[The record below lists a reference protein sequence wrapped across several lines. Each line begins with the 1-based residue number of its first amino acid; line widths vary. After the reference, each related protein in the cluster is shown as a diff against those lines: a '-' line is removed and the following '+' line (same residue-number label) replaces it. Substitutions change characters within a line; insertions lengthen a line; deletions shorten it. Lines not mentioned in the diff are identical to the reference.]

1 MPFLSFQSC
10 LNSANDELYEIIR
23 IDTIPAF
30 LGVFKGLRNP
40 DGAEGTG
47 SPPRTHVDD
56 PVIHKYSEGIENAD
70 TPEISISNECLSYTC
85 TCHLREPGTDV
96 LRALNSNVPAVGH
109 ISLDISQNCTW

>member
-1 MPFLSFQSC
+1 MSFFSFQSC

-70 TPEISISNECLSYTC
+70 TPEISISNECLSYTDAHV
-85 TCHLREPGTDV
+85 TSANQELM
-96 LRALNSNVPAVGH
+96 
-109 ISLDISQNCTW
+109 SLELSTAMFLQ